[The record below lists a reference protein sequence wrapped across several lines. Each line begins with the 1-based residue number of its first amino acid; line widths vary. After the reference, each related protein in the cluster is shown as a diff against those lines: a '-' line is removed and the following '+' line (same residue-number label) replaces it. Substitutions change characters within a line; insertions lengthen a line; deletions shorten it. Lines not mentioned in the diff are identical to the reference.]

1 MIKINGQDE
10 GLVINN
16 DDFANTGALASLKS
30 LINTNSRTTI
40 KGVGERG
47 NKKKTKRKYINM
59 RKIERHERP
68 LSNQYTQ
75 NQHHL

>member
-47 NKKKTKRKYINM
+47 NKKNKEKIHKHEKNRKT
-59 RKIERHERP
+59 
-68 LSNQYTQ
+68 
-75 NQHHL
+75 

>member
-16 DDFANTGALASLKS
+16 DDFANTRSLASLKS
-30 LINTNSRTTI
+30 LINSNSRTTI
-40 KGVGERG
+40 KGVGEKR
-47 NKKKTKRKYINM
+47 NKKKREYINM
-59 RKIERHERP
+59 RKIKRNERP